1 MLIDQITLALCG
13 NSKFTRQVH
22 WITCLC
28 FIVCTEFWKKSLRL
42 PGRNEIDRGETK
54 HLTKSDM
61 RTSHFSRSIPS
72 VKTHLRNLQV
82 LNQYL
87 CDFLCCEERFQVEKM
102 RKNELQDCP
111 GVVNILVYL
120 TVKFME
126 MSQLNSCKISMPLSH
141 VYGPFRFAWP
151 TV

>member
-1 MLIDQITLALCG
+1 
-13 NSKFTRQVH
+13 
-22 WITCLC
+22 
-28 FIVCTEFWKKSLRL
+28 
-42 PGRNEIDRGETK
+42 
-54 HLTKSDM
+54 M

-111 GVVNILVYL
+111 GVVNIVVYL

-126 MSQLNSCKISMPLSH
+126 MSQLNTCKISMTLSH
-141 VYGPFRFAWP
+141 VYGPFRFARP